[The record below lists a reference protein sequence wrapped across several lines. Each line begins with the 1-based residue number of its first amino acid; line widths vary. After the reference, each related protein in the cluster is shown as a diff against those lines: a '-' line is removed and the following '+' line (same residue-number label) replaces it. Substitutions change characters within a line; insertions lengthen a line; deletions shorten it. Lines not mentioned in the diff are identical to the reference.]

1 MTAAAIIEEA
11 HLADAD
17 DTVLARRLADGE
29 SGAFDRV
36 VALYQARIARL
47 AHRLM
52 GWGGDVEDV
61 VQDVFLTVLRK
72 SRSFRGQSSLW
83 TWLTVITL
91 NCCRRRLRRGALL
104 RRFLLSRRDA
114 GPASA
119 PAADHVALDGETG
132 RCVRESVAALPAA
145 DREIIVLYYLE
156 QRPVAE
162 ISGLLGV
169 SANAVHVRLHRARA
183 KLHTALSHLME
194 E

>member
-1 MTAAAIIEEA
+1 MAAAAIIEEA

-17 DTVLARRLADGE
+17 DTVLAQRLADGE
-29 SGAFDRV
+29 SDAFDRV
-36 VALYQARIARL
+36 VTLYQARVARL

-91 NCCRRRLRRGALL
+91 NCCRRRLRRGTLL
-104 RRFLLSRRDA
+104 RRFLLSRRDSGA
-114 GPASA
+114 GAA
-119 PAADHVALDGETG
+119 PAADHAAVDGETN

-145 DREIIVLYYLE
+145 DREVIVLYYLE
-156 QRPVAE
+156 QRPVVE

-169 SANAVHVRLHRARA
+169 RTNAVHVRLHRARA
-183 KLHTALSHLME
+183 KLSAALSHLVE